1 VLEKEINLSLKNAM
15 KQKDQVSLSVL
26 RMMISDIKNY
36 KIANLVK
43 GDISDADVIS
53 VLQKMAKKYRESI
66 ESFEKGGR
74 RDLVEKETAE
84 LGVLSDF
91 LPQDLTN
98 EEVEGLVQK
107 AIGETGASSAADLA
121 VVMKTVMPLVKGR
134 ADGKL
139 VNEMV
144 RKKLGAA

>member
-1 VLEKEINLSLKNAM
+1 VLEIEINASLKNAM

-26 RMMISDIKNY
+26 RMMISEIKNY

-43 GDISDADVIS
+43 GDLSDGDVTL

-74 RDLVEKETAE
+74 PDLVEKETSE
-84 LGVLSDF
+84 LRVLSAF

-98 EEVEGLVQK
+98 IEVEGLVQK
-107 AIGETGASSAADLA
+107 VIGETGATSAADLA
-121 VVMKTVMPLVKGR
+121 VVMKAVMPLVKGR

>member
-1 VLEKEINLSLKNAM
+1 MLEKEISLSLKNAM
-15 KQKDQVSLSVL
+15 KQKDQIGLSVL
-26 RMMISDIKNY
+26 RMMISEIKNH

-43 GDISDADVIS
+43 GDLSDADVTA
-53 VLQKMAKKYRESI
+53 VLRKMAKKYKESI

-74 RDLVEKETAE
+74 PDLVEKETAE
-84 LGVLSDF
+84 LRVLSAF
-91 LPQDLTN
+91 LPQDLTAA
-98 EEVEGLVQK
+98 EVEDLVQK
-107 AIGETGASSAADLA
+107 VIVETGATSAADLA